1 MKRMSI
7 FLPIGVL
14 ATMLAVHTDI
24 LAERKPIG
32 LYACRD
38 SVWHEHPDDEHHE
51 RKRNPFRVFEP
62 PHVEY
67 DSETSMLR
75 VETASDQTV
84 TYYIKDEAGAV
95 VQKGELL
102 LRAGQETIVYLYIT
116 PADDTHNIYIRSNGI
131 VYVGEL

>member
-38 SVWHEHPDDEHHE
+38 SV
-51 RKRNPFRVFEP
+51 
-62 PHVEY
+62 
-67 DSETSMLR
+67 
-75 VETASDQTV
+75 
-84 TYYIKDEAGAV
+84 
-95 VQKGELL
+95 
-102 LRAGQETIVYLYIT
+102 
-116 PADDTHNIYIRSNGI
+116 
-131 VYVGEL
+131 